1 MSVKIAG
8 VCPNSPAAKA
18 GIQKGDVLISVNRQP
33 IQDVFDYRFFATAPK
48 VKLLIESQKKR
59 RKTVRLK
66 NREDQDLGLVF
77 ETYLMDKQ
85 QSCKN
90 KCVFCFIDQ
99 LPPNMRESLY
109 FKDDDA
115 RLSFLFGNYITLT
128 NLQQRD
134 IDRIIQMRISPI
146 NVSVHTTDPDLRIQ
160 MMKNKRSGETLQ
172 YMKTLA
178 DGGICLNCQL
188 VLCPGL
194 NDGDAL
200 KRTLQDLSVLGEK
213 LQSVAC
219 VPVGLTD
226 YREGLYPLEPYD
238 KQSAL
243 EVLSI
248 IEQANETDF
257 NRYGRRV
264 VFAADEFYL
273 KAEEPLPDA
282 EFYEDFS
289 QLENGVGM
297 LSCLQME
304 VAETLKRLTPSEE
317 KRSFSIATGV
327 DAAPYIQKLVDDIR
341 KKWHNLDCN
350 VYTIENKFFGSRIT
364 VTGLLTG
371 QDIEKQLR
379 GKDLGDYLLLS
390 SAVLDVDKIHFL
402 DDLTPEAMEKDLGI
416 PVYFVD
422 NTGEDFVQACTQRQS

>member
-8 VCPNSPAAKA
+8 VCPNSPAEKA
-18 GIQKGDVLISVNRQP
+18 GIQKGDVLISVNSQP

-48 VKLLIESQKKR
+48 AKLVIESQKKR
-59 RKTVRLK
+59 RRTVRLK

-85 QSCKN
+85 HSCKN

-99 LPPNMRESLY
+99 LPPNMRKSLY

-115 RLSFLFGNYITLT
+115 RLSFLFGNYVTLT
-128 NLQQRD
+128 NLHQRD

-160 MMKNKRSGETLQ
+160 MMKNKRSGETLE

-200 KRTLQDLSVLGEK
+200 KRTLQDLSALGEN

-226 YREGLYPLEPYD
+226 YRQGLYPLEPYD

-248 IEQANETDF
+248 IQQANETAF
-257 NRYGRRV
+257 KRYGRRV

-273 KAEEPLPDA
+273 KAQEPLPDA

-297 LSCLQME
+297 LSCLKME
-304 VAETLKRLTPSEE
+304 VAEALKRLTPSEA

-350 VYTIENKFFGSRIT
+350 VYTIENKFFGRRIT

-371 QDIEKQLR
+371 QDIAQQLR
-379 GKDLGDYLLLS
+379 GRNLGDYLLLS
-390 SAVLDVDKIHFL
+390 SAVLDADKIHFL

-416 PVYFVD
+416 PIYFVD
-422 NTGEDFVQACTQRQS
+422 NTGEDFVQACTQR